1 MATLLGIL
9 SSLGVDHTFF
19 VQLVLF
25 MIVLIFVW
33 QVAFVPYFKAY
44 QMREERT
51 TGSQEAAEDLTKN
64 TERLER
70 DYQHQARALNDEIRA
85 RFDQQKAAAAKEQE
99 VVISE
104 AREKAKESVAQAR
117 EKIQSEYN
125 RAREEL
131 FAETKALGQAIASR
145 LTQRELQ

>member
-1 MATLLGIL
+1 MNTLLGIL
-9 SSLGVDHTFF
+9 TSLGVDDTFF
-19 VQLVLF
+19 MQLVLF
-25 MIVLIFVW
+25 MFILIFVW
-33 QVAFVPYFKAY
+33 QVAFVPYFKAF
-44 QMREERT
+44 QVREEKT

-70 DYQHQARALNDEIRA
+70 DYQYQARALNDEIRA
-85 RFDQQKAAAAKEQE
+85 KFDQQKSAANKEQE
-99 VVISE
+99 AIIAE
-104 AREKAKESVAQAR
+104 ARENAKNQAAQAR

-131 FAETKALGQAIASR
+131 FAETKTLGEAIANR